1 MELKTKAIKSTA
13 WYTGNRLWTQSL
25 SWGVTL
31 ILARLLSPAEY
42 GLFGMAMAV
51 IATMELFQ
59 QFGLGAAIVQKQN
72 LSKQQVNAM
81 FWIAVVPGF
90 ILFLLTFIIG
100 DLIASF
106 YNEPKLL
113 WLVRALG
120 LMFFLNALGVVPNS
134 LLSKAIDFRR
144 RSIAESL
151 AVTISVLVS
160 VSLAYWNFGVWAL
173 VGGHLVR
180 FIIRNVGLCVL
191 CRWRPTFDVSFH
203 GVKDILNFGLRV
215 SGANAVKVFS
225 GFINAMIIGKVL
237 GSSALGLY
245 SMANAVGTNPLHKVF
260 TNVLSQVSF
269 PIFSKL
275 QNDEGEL
282 RKYFLKITKYLAMV
296 ALPSQIGLALVGHD
310 LIYVMLSEKWLP
322 ILEVF
327 QVFCINGIFYIVYLP
342 MTPILTA
349 RGKSSIVLRFQIF
362 SAVVIGITFFIGAQS
377 GLRGIAFGM
386 LIAFPILRTMLLMLS
401 LKEIKLKVWNYV
413 ANLAVPIIS
422 TVVMGVGLVAGQ
434 YFLLSEMGVILR
446 LVLSIGAGAMM
457 YCLMMFVLDR
467 RLGTEL
473 KSIVEEIFKKSGK
486 QELAT

>member
-13 WYTGNRLWTQSL
+13 WYTGNRLWTQTL

-59 QFGLGAAIVQKQN
+59 EFGLGAAIVQRQN

-90 ILFLLTFIIG
+90 ILFLLTFLIG
-100 DLIASF
+100 DLIARF
-106 YNEPKLL
+106 YNEPNLL
-113 WLVRALG
+113 WLVRILG

-160 VSLAYWNFGVWAL
+160 VSLAYSGFGVWAL
-173 VGGHLVR
+173 VGGQLVR
-180 FIIRNVGLCVL
+180 FTVRNVGLCVL

-225 GFINAMIIGKVL
+225 NFINAMIIGKVL

-245 SMANAVGTNPLHKVF
+245 SMASSVGTNPLHKVF

-269 PIFSKL
+269 PIFSKI
-275 QNDEGEL
+275 QNDEVEL
-282 RKYFLKITKYLAMV
+282 RKYFLKITKYLAIV
-296 ALPSQIGLALVGHD
+296 ALPAQIGLALVGHD
-310 LIYVMLSEKWLP
+310 VIYIMLSEKWLP

-362 SAVVIGITFFIGAQS
+362 SAVVIGITFLIGAQT

-401 LKEIKLKVWNYV
+401 LKEIKLKVWRYI
-413 ANLAVPIIS
+413 ANLSGSLNFDGGHGSSDRGRTIFLTLRNGCHSEIS
-422 TVVMGVGLVAGQ
+422 LIDPGQGLLFIA
-434 YFLLSEMGVILR
+434 S
-446 LVLSIGAGAMM
+446 
-457 YCLMMFVLDR
+457 
-467 RLGTEL
+467 
-473 KSIVEEIFKKSGK
+473 
-486 QELAT
+486 